1 MISMET
7 SKNNSHNNNNNVNSN
22 MLAPSPQSS
31 PPSNSNSAPSPAS
44 LVSLS
49 DPMLYVPKMMFLT
62 KGKGIHKDYLTS
74 FELALRDAD
83 VADLNLV
90 SVSSIKPPQCKI
102 ISRQEGRKYLRP
114 GQIAFTILARSS
126 TNEPNRLIAA
136 SIGLARP
143 ADDNTQH
150 GYLSEHHSTGETAQK
165 AGDYAEDMAMEM
177 LATTLGLPNDPTL
190 TWDQREE
197 QWKLS
202 GKIYKTQNFTQSAE
216 GNKDGLWTTVISAAI
231 LIL

>member
-1 MISMET
+1 MEVR
-7 SKNNSHNNNNNVNSN
+7 KNNNNNNNNKSN
-22 MLAPSPQSS
+22 TIITPAPSLSS
-31 PPSNSNSAPSPAS
+31 LGPSVP
-44 LVSLS
+44 LS

-62 KGKGIHKDYLTS
+62 KGKGTHKDYLTS

-83 VADLNLV
+83 IADLNLV

-114 GQIAFTILARSS
+114 GQIVFTILARSS

-202 GKIYKTQNFTQSAE
+202 EKIYKTQNFTQSAE

-231 LIL
+231 LII

>member
-1 MISMET
+1 MGMEFRNNTVTSLFSNPSAMI
-7 SKNNSHNNNNNVNSN
+7 
-22 MLAPSPQSS
+22 A
-31 PPSNSNSAPSPAS
+31 
-44 LVSLS
+44 
-49 DPMLYVPKMMFLT
+49 KMIFFT
-62 KGKGIHKDYLTS
+62 KGKGQHKDYLPS
-74 FELALRDAD
+74 FELALRDASIS
-83 VADLNLV
+83 DLNLV
-90 SVSSIKPPQCKI
+90 SVSSIMPPECKI
-102 ISRQEGRKYLRP
+102 VTREEGRKHLMP
-114 GQIAFTILARSS
+114 GQIAFTVMAKSS

-143 ADDNTQH
+143 VDHSQY

-177 LATTLGLPNDPTL
+177 LATIIGLPDEPTL

-216 GNKDGLWTTVISAAI
+216 GHKDGLWTTVISTAVMI
-231 LIL
+231 F

>member
-1 MISMET
+1 MDNSR
-7 SKNNSHNNNNNVNSN
+7 NNNINRNNNNSN
-22 MLAPSPQSS
+22 NINYQSSEIAPSPQSPSSISASS
-31 PPSNSNSAPSPAS
+31 PSIS
-44 LVSLS
+44 LC

-62 KGKGIHKDYLTS
+62 KGKGTHKDYLTS

-83 VADLNLV
+83 IADLNLV

-190 TWDQREE
+190 AWDQREE
-197 QWKLS
+197 QWKLT